1 MAPEAIRALGAGNG
15 EEGIM
20 RQLGLAAGVML
31 LGLMLLAPAVSP
43 VSGQGTGKPTVSV
56 GSKAFTEQLIVG
68 NMVALL
74 LESKGYS
81 VNRKIGLASTLIV
94 HAALLKGDVDVYVEY
109 TGTGLVTNLKQPVIA
124 DPQAAY
130 DAVKKMYAEQFHLV
144 WAKPWGF
151 NNTYALM
158 MRQADA
164 DRLKV
169 KTISDLKPRAK
180 DLVLGATP
188 EFLSRPDGIVGLSK
202 QYGNLTFKDTRGMD
216 AGLMYQ
222 ALSSQQVDVIS
233 GFATDGRIPQLKL
246 AVLDDDQKFFPPYY
260 AAPVLRADL
269 VQKSPIILEVLNR
282 LAGKINDKTMAQL
295 NLEVDGNRRSPEEVA
310 AEYLKGLHL
319 ITK

>member
-1 MAPEAIRALGAGNG
+1 M
-15 EEGIM
+15 M
-20 RQLGLAAGVML
+20 RKVGLVAGVIL
-31 LGLMLLAPAVSP
+31 LALMLLAPAVSQ
-43 VSGQGTGKPTVSV
+43 VYGQGTGKPTVSV
-56 GSKAFTEQLIVG
+56 GSKSFTEQLIVG
-68 NMVALL
+68 NMVAQL
-74 LESKGYS
+74 LESKGYP
-81 VNRKIGLASTLIV
+81 VNRKLGLASTAIV

-109 TGTGLVTNLKQPVIA
+109 TGTGLVTILKQPVIG

-164 DRLKV
+164 ERLKI
-169 KTISDLKPRAK
+169 KSISDLRSPAK
-180 DLVLGATP
+180 DLILGSTI
-188 EFLSRPDGIVGLSK
+188 EFASRPDGIPGLTK
-202 QYGNLTFKDTRGMD
+202 QYGLAFKDTRAMD
-216 AGLMYQ
+216 PGLVYQ
-222 ALSSQQVDVIS
+222 AIASRQVDIIS
-233 GFATDGRIPQLKL
+233 GFSTDGRVPQLKL
-246 AVLDDDQKFFPPYY
+246 AVLQDDQKFFPPYY

-282 LAGKINDKTMAQL
+282 LAGKINDSTMAKL
-295 NLEVDGNRRSPEEVA
+295 NFDVDGNRRSPEEVA

>member
-1 MAPEAIRALGAGNG
+1 
-15 EEGIM
+15 M
-20 RQLGLAAGVML
+20 RKVGLLAAVMAL
-31 LGLMLLAPAVSP
+31 ALMLLAPTVSSP
-43 VSGQGTGKPTVSV
+43 VYGQGTGKPTVSV
-56 GSKAFTEQLIVG
+56 GSKAFTEQLVVG

-74 LESKGYS
+74 LESKGYP
-81 VNRKIGLASTLIV
+81 VNRKLGLASTALV

-109 TGTGLVTNLKQPVIA
+109 TGTGLVTILKQPVIG
-124 DPQAAY
+124 DPQAVY
-130 DAVKKMYAEQFHLV
+130 DTVKKMYAEQFHLV

-158 MRQADA
+158 MRQADT
-164 DRLKV
+164 DRLKI
-169 KTISDLKPRAK
+169 KSISDLRSRSK

-188 EFLSRPDGIVGLSK
+188 EFLSRPDGIAGLSK
-202 QYGNLTFKDTRGMD
+202 QYGLTFKDMRGMD

-222 ALSSQQVDVIS
+222 AVASRQVDIIS

-282 LAGKINDKTMAQL
+282 LAGKMTNDTMAKL
-295 NLEVDGNRRSPEEVA
+295 NLEVDGNRRAPDEVA
-310 AEYLKGLHL
+310 AEFLRGLHL